1 MNYKDEFVKW
11 LNNNIS
17 IVSVTVDNYS
27 QNKILSN
34 LDKLSTYFKKDI
46 FSINDVSE
54 IEYMDAYLFNND
66 SKTSSEIGISLPLYK
81 QFLISTYKEDI
92 DIGNTNDTKA
102 IHKYLCT
109 WPIIYVIVDKDDK
122 YVTQIVKNNDHNEL
136 CYLLYTHRSKIKP
149 ELLKEN
155 KVLEIKSNLF
165 FFEIDNDENSNAY
178 SIVVNPNFNNDE
190 VFIYM
195 DELLFYYD
203 PVFCSNEF
211 N

>member
-34 LDKLSTYFKKDI
+34 VDKLSTYFKKDI

-54 IEYMDAYLFNND
+54 IEYMDTYLFNND
-66 SKTSSEIGISLPLYK
+66 NKTSSEIGISLPLYK

-109 WPIIYVIVDKDDK
+109 WPTVYIIVDKDDK

-165 FFEIDNDENSNAY
+165 FFEIDNDDDNHASA
-178 SIVVNPNFNNDE
+178 IVVNPNFSNDE
-190 VFIYM
+190 AFISI
-195 DELLFYYD
+195 DELLFYYV
-203 PVFCSNEF
+203 PVLCSSEF